1 MNIPSVRMDDYLA
14 GQSAGEYLIKHGH
27 EKIAGI
33 FKSDDMQGQLRYSG
47 AINALK
53 KHNLLQSEKI
63 CFGIQQRISNLL

>member
-1 MNIPSVRMDDYLA
+1 M
-14 GQSAGEYLIKHGH
+14 K
-27 EKIAGI
+27 KIAGI